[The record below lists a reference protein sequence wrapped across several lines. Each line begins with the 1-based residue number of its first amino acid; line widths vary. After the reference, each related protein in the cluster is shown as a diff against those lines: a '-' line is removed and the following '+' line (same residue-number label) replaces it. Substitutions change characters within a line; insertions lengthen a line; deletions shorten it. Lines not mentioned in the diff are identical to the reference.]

1 MQIST
6 GLLLTMGMA
15 GMGSQAA
22 DVLIWKPTPSH
33 FSVMVGEGAAGIS
46 YQMIVNAPFKGFAFD
61 MPTYNQKDSSAKLS
75 VFRWAGDCE
84 KTVAGKALHEKVFEN
99 LVDNARNWVEFP
111 ALPAGEY
118 LFVISEPKG
127 RLGCWAVTG
136 SGTGGGN
143 MYKDGLPCMDT
154 LQLVLR

>member
-1 MQIST
+1 MRISM

-15 GMGSQAA
+15 GIGSQAA

-61 MPTYNQKDSSAKLS
+61 MPTYHEKDSSAKLS
-75 VFRWAGDCE
+75 VFRWAGDHD
-84 KTVAGKALHEKVFEN
+84 KTVAGKALHEKVFVS

-111 ALPAGEY
+111 ELPAGEY
-118 LFVISEPKG
+118 LFAIS
-127 RLGCWAVTG
+127 
-136 SGTGGGN
+136 
-143 MYKDGLPCMDT
+143 DGLWIRNGRREHVQGRHALHGYAAADHPFCG
-154 LQLVLR
+154 QGA